1 VGSVWHIGCVE
12 HGDELQGQDSEVLEV
27 PPGLKLIDKTAKK
40 TSESTVVKKSR
51 RQKRRY
57 LFVPQK
63 NLKPMEII
71 KEEKEEDENPAVDI
85 CVVGRQAEITV
96 DSAAEA
102 SVCPRDWGEEFGLVE
117 VPEKNKLRLI
127 NASGGSIPHH
137 GSRETV
143 FKTRVTSRDNGAE
156 EKLMSMGFEVCEV
169 KKALAAVWKICEKGN
184 LVQFG
189 FLEGE
194 SFITN
199 KKTGDKVFMKRKG
212 GSYVLDV
219 DFSDPGF

>member
-1 VGSVWHIGCVE
+1 
-12 HGDELQGQDSEVLEV
+12 
-27 PPGLKLIDKTAKK
+27 
-40 TSESTVVKKSR
+40 
-51 RQKRRY
+51 
-57 LFVPQK
+57 
-63 NLKPMEII
+63 M
-71 KEEKEEDENPAVDI
+71 DI

-127 NASGGSIPHH
+127 NASSGSIPHH
-137 GSRETV
+137 GSHEAV
-143 FKTRVTSRDNGAE
+143 FKTRVTSRDSGAE

-169 KKALAAVWKICEKGN
+169 KKALAAVWKIYEKGS

-219 DFSDPGF
+219 DFSGPGF